1 MPDAIKRNPVI
12 PGSVAVVVGAGA
24 SGEAAARLIRQKGA
38 RVRLLERNPGKVG
51 SALLAL
57 ASDIGMEIVTGPHE
71 PAHFQGA
78 SLVVPSPG
86 VPFAV
91 LRPLVEAAGNPP
103 VLAELELAWR
113 YVDEPV
119 LAVTGTS
126 GKTTTV
132 SVAAAM
138 LREAG
143 KTAFLGGN
151 IGTPL
156 SDYVTDVAA
165 GAEKADVLVLEVSS
179 FQLQGCDTFR
189 PKVGVLL
196 NLSPNHLDH
205 HESMREYAEAKF
217 SLFARQAAED
227 LALFGTDLE
236 DEVPLHH
243 INARIEYFS
252 PGRRQWET
260 RLLGGHNQANIEA
273 AFRACKELGVSEDA
287 AARAAAVFAPLP
299 NRLEMVGEWNG
310 VAYINDSKCTTAS
323 ALEVALRSMERPTLL
338 LAGGVFKGGDL
349 KALVPLLK
357 EKVKAV
363 GLFGAS
369 RDVFSRAWEGA
380 VPLSWFPAMEEAV
393 RNLRKTA
400 VPGDAILLAPATS
413 SFDLYANYAARGADF
428 RRIANLMR

>member
-1 MPDAIKRNPVI
+1 M
-12 PGSVAVVVGAGA
+12 GAGA
-24 SGEAAARLIRQKGA
+24 SGEAAARLIHRQGG
-38 RVRLLERNPGKVG
+38 RVRLLERTPEKVG
-51 SALLAL
+51 PALLAL
-57 ASDIGMEIVTGPHE
+57 ASEIGMEIITGPHAPE
-71 PAHFQGA
+71 HFAGA

-86 VPFAV
+86 VPFTV

-103 VLAELELAWR
+103 VMAELELAWR

-132 SVAAAM
+132 SIAAAM

-143 KTAFLGGN
+143 KNVFLGGN

-156 SDYVTDVAA
+156 SDYVTGVAA
-165 GAEKADVLVLEVSS
+165 GAKKADVLVLEVSS

-189 PKVGVLL
+189 PRVGVLL

-217 SLFARQAAED
+217 SLFARQTVDD
-227 LALFGTDLE
+227 LALFGTALE

-243 INARIEYFS
+243 IKARVEYFS
-252 PGRRQWET
+252 SGRRQWKT

-273 AFRACKELGVSEDA
+273 AYQACREFGVFEEA
-287 AARAAAVFAPLP
+287 AARAAAAFEPMP

-310 VAYINDSKCTTAS
+310 VAYINDSKCTTVS

-349 KALVPLLK
+349 KALAPLVK

-363 GLFGAS
+363 GLFGANK
-369 RDVFSRAWEGA
+369 DVFASAWEGVA
-380 VPLSWFPAMEEAV
+380 PLTWSPTMEEAV
-393 RNLRKTA
+393 RELRKA
-400 VPGDAILLAPATS
+400 AAPGDAVLLAPATS
-413 SFDLYANYAARGADF
+413 SFDLYANYAERGADF
-428 RRIANLMR
+428 RRIANLMQ